1 MQMADGAIRAFSKNV
16 QEITFIEHGADN
28 IVAVVERQYVFRFP
42 RNNDSA
48 KRLYFETALL
58 QKLGTQIQVM
68 DVPKLVQVH
77 TQPFYTVST
86 FIPGDHLTG
95 KEIVGL
101 SQDEQADVGKQIATL
116 STQLNHAISGL
127 EVRRLRVEAG
137 VEGLDEPWDV
147 YFNRIFVKDRLPNER
162 LRPIIN
168 EQYALWKDL
177 VRHEQRNYAIHDDL
191 HPSNLLFVGPK
202 LSGVVD
208 FGDTN
213 AGSIE
218 EEFRWLYSMGDIVLK
233 SAIDHYNQ
241 VTGTQ
246 VAYDNVKQ
254 WAIMHELSTY
264 TTRLARQ
271 DTESF
276 PFKRSQDHLR
286 TWIPGFPL

>member
-1 MQMADGAIRAFSKNV
+1 MQLADGAIRAFSKNV

-42 RNNDSA
+42 RNNDAA

-58 QKLGTQIQVM
+58 QKIGKQIQVM
-68 DVPKLVQVH
+68 DVPTLVQVH

-101 SQDEQADVGKQIATL
+101 SQDEQANVGKQVATL

-233 SAIDHYNQ
+233 SAIDHYNE